1 MLISPKQSLGDYV
14 YSLTIY
20 DYVAFGWLAFLLIV
34 IFSLSVMMMMRK
46 KLRCSILLM
55 LVTIFLIFA
64 APISIKLFLDKS
76 VRKVAILDQ
85 NHTILN
91 FSKSLIVTAKLENRG
106 KIDLHKCYINSKVL
120 KTPENFFK
128 DILNY
133 LKPIEKKTI
142 ILTEDL
148 SQNQIKEFK
157 VVFENFKY
165 SENYDVIVKA
175 ECY

>member
-14 YSLTIY
+14 HSLTIY
-20 DYVAFGWLAFLLIV
+20 DYLAFGWLALLLIV
-34 IFSLSVMMMMRK
+34 MFLLSIMMIK
-46 KLRCSILLM
+46 KRPKCAILLM
-55 LVTIFLIFA
+55 FVTTFFIFV

-76 VRKVAILDQ
+76 VRKVVILDQ
-85 NHTILN
+85 NHTVLN

-106 KIDLHKCYINSKVL
+106 KIDLYKCYINSKVL
-120 KTPENFFK
+120 KAPDNFLK

-148 SQNQIKEFK
+148 PQNQKKEFK

-165 SENYDVIVKA
+165 SGNYAVIVKA

>member
-14 YSLTIY
+14 HSLTIY
-20 DYVAFGWLAFLLIV
+20 DYLAFGWLALLLIV
-34 IFSLSVMMMMRK
+34 MFLFSIMMIK
-46 KLRCSILLM
+46 KRPKCAILLM
-55 LVTIFLIFA
+55 FVTTFFIFV

-76 VRKVAILDQ
+76 VRKVVVVDK

-91 FSKSLIVTAKLENRG
+91 FSKSLIVTGELENRG
-106 KIDLHKCYINSKVL
+106 KIDLYKCYINSKIL

-128 DILNY
+128 DISNY
-133 LKPIEKKTI
+133 LKPIEEKTI

-148 SQNQIKEFK
+148 FQKERKEFK
-157 VVFENFKY
+157 MVFENFKY
-165 SENYDVIVKA
+165 SGSYDVIVKA